1 MSIVLSMR
9 LVEVI
14 KMTMVMEWV
23 KDIVKLD
30 IVMEMML
37 DFLIEAKKNDV
48 RIGGV
53 VVDRGNSLELVVDE

>member
-37 DFLIEAKKNDV
+37 GLLVEAKKNDV

-53 VVDRGNSLELVVDE
+53 LVDRGNSLGVGRG